1 MQVMKPYVSWFANIN
16 INGQRVKVKVDWSTL
31 YQYSLAEYSI
41 PWKSYS
47 EGTIHHHGVAK
58 LQCTAVSPK
67 GRFDFYVVDTKAP
80 PILSLQ
86 ASTGLS
92 LMQKGPSHLLSVE
105 AVTSVTS
112 PQPDLSLDK
121 VKADYADLFTGL
133 GIFDTP
139 H

>member
-1 MQVMKPYVSWFANIN
+1 MEKPVKTIN
-16 INGQRVKVKVDWSTL
+16 SMIQL
-31 YQYSLAEYSI
+31 
-41 PWKSYS
+41 KSSS
-47 EGTIHHHGVAK
+47 EGTIHHRGVAK

>member
-1 MQVMKPYVSWFANIN
+1 MATITASSELPGLRDLYIDDVSPLLVGVMQVMKPYVSWFANIN

-67 GRFDFYVVDTKAP
+67 GRLLCGRHQSTSYSQSSSIDRPESHAEGAQVTYC
-80 PILSLQ
+80 LSRL
-86 ASTGLS
+86 
-92 LMQKGPSHLLSVE
+92 
-105 AVTSVTS
+105 
-112 PQPDLSLDK
+112 
-121 VKADYADLFTGL
+121 
-133 GIFDTP
+133 
-139 H
+139 